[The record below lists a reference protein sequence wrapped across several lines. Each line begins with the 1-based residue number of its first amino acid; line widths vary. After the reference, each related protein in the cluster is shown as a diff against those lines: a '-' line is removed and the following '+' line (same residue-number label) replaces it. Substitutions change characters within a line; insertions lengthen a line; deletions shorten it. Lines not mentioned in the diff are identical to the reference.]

1 MLAPSRTLQAIGLM
15 ILSMLAFA
23 CMSTIVRLL
32 GSDMPSP
39 LMVFLRNVVSLA
51 IVLAWSG
58 LLQKG
63 VPAFPTTRLKSHFW
77 RASIGVLSMEL
88 WFYSLTI
95 MPLTLATALSFTAPI
110 FSTIFAIFFLGEKAG
125 IRRWSAMIIG
135 FIGVMV
141 ILRPDTHGVDSKALF
156 VLLSSSMM
164 AVAGVLVK
172 SLTRTETPETIVFYM
187 ALFMVLWSF
196 FPAIPFWQEVTLYQ
210 WWLVFLI
217 ALFSTVA
224 HLMLSRAFIRADLV
238 VLMPFDFTR
247 LIFVAALAYPMFG
260 ETMDSHT
267 LAGALIIVA
276 STVYIA
282 HRESRKR
289 KENIVM
295 L

>member
-1 MLAPSRTLQAIGLM
+1 MPALSRTLQAIGLM
-15 ILSMLAFA
+15 VLSMLAFA
-23 CMSTIVRLL
+23 CMSTVVRLL
-32 GSDMPSP
+32 GNDMPSP

-63 VPAFPTTRLKSHFW
+63 VPTFPTTRLKSHFW

-135 FIGVMV
+135 FIGVIV
-141 ILRPDTHGVDSKALF
+141 ILRPDAHGVDSKALF

-172 SLTRTETPETIVFYM
+172 SLTRTEAPETIVFYM

-196 FPAIPFWQEVTLYQ
+196 LPAIPFWQEVTLYQ

-224 HLMLSRAFIRADLV
+224 HLMLSRAFIRTDMV

-267 LAGALIIVA
+267 LAGAFIIVA

-282 HRESRKR
+282 HRESKKQ
-289 KENIVM
+289 KETIAM